1 MMKRARMFVVLVVA
15 CGPAL
20 AVTADAT
27 YGGQQTSCANR
38 ATTKAESQACRAEVD
53 RRWCVV
59 DGAPMC
65 VPEGGTDQ

>member
-1 MMKRARMFVVLVVA
+1 VRRLVFGLALVAA

-27 YGGQQTSCANR
+27 YGGQITSCANR